1 MIATTTSS
9 SISVKPFDFFLFILE
24 TLLIASSP
32 WVVGGVVMG
41 AVSWPDQRASRVPRG
56 HRACQAPHP
65 CAGCTSSR
73 TARPG
78 RPVVPRKAVNGGGHG
93 KAGGQSNTGPGRE
106 NRRDHRVT
114 EPADDNAKKR
124 MTGGPSRRRKVAT

>member
-1 MIATTTSS
+1 MAARIPMIATTTSS
-9 SISVKPFDFFLFILE
+9 SISLKPFDFFLFILA
-24 TLLIASSP
+24 TLLISSSP

-78 RPVVPRKAVNGGGHG
+78 RPVVPRHAVQRRSPRNDGGSFHHG
-93 KAGGQSNTGPGRE
+93 AELEHRQVH
-106 NRRDHRVT
+106 RDH
-114 EPADDNAKKR
+114 EAADDHDQETND
-124 MTGGPSRRRKVAT
+124 GGLE